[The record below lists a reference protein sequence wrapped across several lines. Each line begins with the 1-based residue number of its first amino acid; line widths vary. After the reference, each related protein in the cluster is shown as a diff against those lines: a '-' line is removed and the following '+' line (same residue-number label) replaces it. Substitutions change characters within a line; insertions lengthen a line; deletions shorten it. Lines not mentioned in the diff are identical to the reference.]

1 MLFTFA
7 FGTVACG
14 GDDAREDAGRAPVV
28 IQPTDDA
35 AAVVAGSPPG
45 TSFEFATG
53 VHRGVFISPRRGD
66 SFTAQPGAV
75 LSGAVVVSEFTRSG
89 SVWVAP
95 GPAGSPPIGECR
107 PDRPAC
113 ALPEELFLDGRPL
126 TRVVDRSGVGPGT
139 WTLEPATTSG
149 ADASSTTQPPTTA
162 PGPAPAVGPPSYIV
176 MGDAPDGRLVELSV
190 VPSAIDGSASDVTV
204 SGVYFEHY
212 ANPAGRGVVHMEP
225 GASNWRVE
233 DCTVRD
239 SHGEGVVVRDHSTID
254 DCWLEGNGQQGLGGQ
269 GAAITVQDSVIVRN
283 NRAGFSPGW
292 SAGGAKFALTS
303 GLRVQRNVVLANDG
317 PGLWTDIDCVD
328 TIYADNLVENNS
340 QAGIQHEISGPAT
353 ITGNRVTGNGSGSSG
368 WLWGAGIQVVNSD
381 GVTVRGN
388 QLQAN
393 RQGIVGVDQDRGAGD
408 RGERQLRDLT
418 VEGNWVVDS
427 GQTGVVQ
434 DHGDADVY
442 TRGQRFEG
450 NRYEGAVSWG
460 WLDAEVSWPQWQAA
474 GHDLTGSYLP

>member
-1 MLFTFA
+1 MRSKGLSRAIALVMASTFA

-14 GDDAREDAGRAPVV
+14 ADHAREDTSSAPVV

-53 VHRGVFISPRRGD
+53 VHRGVFITPRPAD
-66 SFTAQPGAV
+66 SFRAQPGAV
-75 LSGAVVVSEFTRSG
+75 LTGAVVVSEFTRSG
-89 SVWVAP
+89 SVWIAP
-95 GPAGSPPIGECR
+95 GPAGAPPIGECR

-126 TRVVDRSGVGPGT
+126 RRVVDRSGVGPGT

-149 ADASSTTQPPTTA
+149 
-162 PGPAPAVGPPSYIV
+162 PPSHIV
-176 MGDAPDGRLVELSV
+176 MGDAPDGHLVELSV
-190 VPSAIDGSASDVTV
+190 VPSAIDGSVSDVTV
-204 SGVYFEHY
+204 SGVHFEHY

-239 SHGEGVVVRDHSTID
+239 SHGEGVVLRDRSTMD

-269 GAAITVQDSVIVRN
+269 GVGITVQDSVIVRN

-303 GLRVQRNVVLANDG
+303 GLRVQRNLVLANDG
-317 PGLWTDIDCVD
+317 PGLWTDIDCID
-328 TIYADNLVENNS
+328 TIYADNWVENNS

-353 ITGNRVTGNGSGSSG
+353 ITGNRVIGNGSGATG
-368 WLWGAGIQVVNSD
+368 WAWGAGIQVVNSD

-388 QLQAN
+388 HLQAN
-393 RQGIVGVDQDRGAGD
+393 RQGIVGVDQDRGAGA
-408 RGERQLRDLT
+408 RGERQLKDLT

-427 GQTGVVQ
+427 GQTAVVQ

-460 WLDAEVSWPQWQAA
+460 WFDAEVSWPQWQAV
-474 GHDLTGSYLP
+474 GHDLTGSYVPSS